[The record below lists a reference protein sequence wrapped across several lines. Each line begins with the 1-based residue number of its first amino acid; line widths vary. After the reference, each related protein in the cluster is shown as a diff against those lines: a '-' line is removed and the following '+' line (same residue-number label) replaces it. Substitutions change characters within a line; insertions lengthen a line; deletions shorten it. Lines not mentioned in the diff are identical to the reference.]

1 MKVLITGSGGLIGS
15 EAVEYFCHK
24 PGAEVIGIDNN
35 LREFFFGEQG
45 SVLKR
50 IGYLKNT
57 YSNYTHYNENI
68 CVYNT
73 LAQVFKDFDGFDL
86 IIHTAAQPSHDWAV
100 KAPITDFMV
109 NVHGTMNCLECFRQ
123 YSPEAVFIYTST
135 NKVYGDTPNRLPFL
149 ELQTRWDLP
158 LQHKYSNGIDE
169 SMSIDNCLHSI
180 FGANKLAADIMVQE
194 YGKYFKLKTTVF
206 RGGCLTGPNHAGVEL
221 HGFLSY
227 LVKCALSKT
236 KYKIFGHK
244 GKQVRDNIHSK
255 DLITAFDE
263 VYKNPNYGEV
273 YNIGGGT
280 FSNCSI
286 IEAKNILHYT
296 FGIDLQTEY
305 VETPR
310 IGDHIWWISDTS
322 KFKKDYPDWVQKY
335 DIRDIIS
342 EIIEKNK

>member
-24 PGAEVIGIDNN
+24 PNTEVIGIDNN
-35 LREFFFGEQG
+35 FREYFFGEQG

-50 IGYLKNT
+50 IGYLKAT

-68 CVYNT
+68 CEYDT
-73 LAQVFKDFDGFDL
+73 LVKVFKDFDGFDL

-100 KAPITDFMV
+100 KDPRADFIV
-109 NVHGTMNCLECFRQ
+109 NSNGTMNCLECFRK
-123 YSPEAVFIYTST
+123 YSPNAVFIYTST
-135 NKVYGDTPNRLPFL
+135 NKVYGDTPNRLPFM
-149 ELQTRWDLP
+149 EGGTRWNVIGTH
-158 LQHKYSNGIDE
+158 QYTYGIDE

-227 LVKCALSKT
+227 LVKCALSK
-236 KYKIFGHK
+236 KEYKIFGYK

-255 DLITAFDE
+255 DLIAAFDE
-263 VYKNPNYGEV
+263 VYKSPNYGEV
-273 YNIGGGT
+273 YNIGGSN

-286 IEAKNILHYT
+286 IEAKNMLRDIAGLELKT
-296 FGIDLQTEY
+296 NY

-310 IGDHIWWISDTS
+310 IGDHKWWISDIS
-322 KFKKDYPDWVQKY
+322 KFKRDYPEWKQQY
-335 DIRDIIS
+335 NIRDIIA